1 MASPY
6 ETRSLHSAHY
16 AGQLSRGTRLTLLLK
31 TMERLRQVRSTQ
43 SVNGSIFRAVAVVG
57 SASLVVKVISTGK
70 ELAVAGYF
78 GRGDMLDAYLI
89 ALLLPAFLINL
100 IGGSFN
106 AALIPTFIE
115 VREKQG
121 KDAAQRLFSNVM
133 VLSQG
138 LLIALSVATA
148 VCAPWLLRIVASGF
162 SPAKA
167 QLTCH
172 LLYLLLPLVVINGL
186 VSIWA
191 AVLNA
196 GEHFLFAALTPLST
210 PLLSLVGVV
219 VFGRVWGAWGYAAGT
234 LAGGVLEAVLLA
246 RALECKHMKLLP
258 RWHGMDPATRKVC
271 KQWSPVLAGA
281 LLIGGVGFVDQ
292 AMAGML
298 PAGSVA
304 ALSYGSR
311 IVALV
316 STMVAGSLSTAV
328 IPYFSAMVANA
339 DYAGCRHTLRTY
351 RRLAL
356 LVSVPITLLLV
367 AFSHPL
373 IHLLYQRG
381 AFTSADTFLVSHI
394 QALYSLQIPFFA
406 VSMLHVRM
414 LSALKRNDI
423 LMYAAAVNL
432 SLDIVF
438 NLICMRWWGVAGIAL
453 STSLFYMA
461 SCVFMVISANRILRQ
476 RTQTG
481 AMMSSLDALESLAL
495 D

>member
-1 MASPY
+1 M
-6 ETRSLHSAHY
+6 
-16 AGQLSRGTRLTLLLK
+16 
-31 TMERLRQVRSTQ
+31 
-43 SVNGSIFRAVAVVG
+43 
-57 SASLVVKVISTGK
+57 
-70 ELAVAGYF
+70 
-78 GRGDMLDAYLI
+78 
-89 ALLLPAFLINL
+89 INL
-100 IGGSFN
+100 ICGLFN
-106 AALIPTFIE
+106 AALILTLIE
-115 VREKQG
+115 VRDKKG
-121 KDAAQRLFSNVM
+121 KEAAQRLFSNVII
-133 VLSQG
+133 LSQG
-138 LLIALSVATA
+138 LLIASSVATA
-148 VCAPWLLRIVASGF
+148 LSAPWLLRIIASGF
-162 SPAKA
+162 SPSKA

-172 LLYLLLPLVVINGL
+172 LLYLLLPLVAINGL

-210 PLLSLVGVV
+210 PLFSLVGVLA
-219 VFGRVWGAWGYAAGT
+219 FGRMWGAWGYAAGT
-234 LAGGVLEAVLLA
+234 LTGGVFEAVLLA
-246 RALECKHMKLLP
+246 HALQRKQMKLLP
-258 RWHGMDPATRKVC
+258 RWSGMDEATWKVC
-271 KQWSPVLAGA
+271 NQWSPVLAGA
-281 LLIGGVGFVDQ
+281 LLVGGVGFVDQ

-328 IPYFSAMVANA
+328 VPYFSAMAA
-339 DYAGCRHTLRTY
+339 KTDFDGCRHTLRTY

-356 LVSVPITLLLV
+356 LVSVPITVLLIV
-367 AFSHPL
+367 FSRSL

-381 AFTSADTFLVSHI
+381 AFTSSDTFLVSHV

-423 LMYAAAVNL
+423 LMYAAGVNL
-432 SLDIVF
+432 SLDVVF

-461 SCVFMVISANRILRQ
+461 SCALVVFSANRILTQ
-476 RTQTG
+476 KTQTARLAHTFETAG
-481 AMMSSLDALESLAL
+481 SVAL

>member
-1 MASPY
+1 M
-6 ETRSLHSAHY
+6 
-16 AGQLSRGTRLTLLLK
+16 LSRGICLNLFSKST
-31 TMERLRQVRSTQ
+31 ERLRQVRSSQ

-57 SASLVVKVISTGK
+57 AASLVVKLMSTAK
-70 ELAVAGYF
+70 ELAVAGYY
-78 GRGDMLDAYLI
+78 GRSDMLDAYLI
-89 ALLLPAFLINL
+89 ALLVPAFLINL

-115 VREKQG
+115 VREQQG
-121 KDAAQRLFSNVM
+121 KDAAQQLFSNVM
-133 VLSQG
+133 ILSQG
-138 LLIALSVATA
+138 LLISLSVATA
-148 VCAPWLLRIVASGF
+148 LCAPWMLRIVASGF
-162 SPAKA
+162 SPAKT

-219 VFGRVWGAWGYAAGT
+219 GFGRVWGAWGYAAGT

-246 RALECKHMKLLP
+246 RALQRKQIKLLP
-258 RWHGMDPATRKVC
+258 RWRGMDQATRKVC
-271 KQWSPVLAGA
+271 RQWSPVLAGA
-281 LLIGGVGFVDQ
+281 FLIGGVGFVDQ
-292 AMAGML
+292 GMAGML
-298 PAGSVA
+298 PPGSVA

-328 IPYFSAMVANA
+328 IPYFSAMVANS
-339 DYAGCRHTLRTY
+339 DFDGCRHTLRTY

-356 LVSVPITLLLV
+356 LVSVPITVLLV
-367 AFSHPL
+367 VFSRPL

-381 AFTSADTFLVSHI
+381 AFTSSDTMLVSHV

-423 LMYAAAVNL
+423 MMYAAGVNL
-432 SLDIVF
+432 SLDILF

-461 SCVFMVISANRILRQ
+461 SCAFVVFSANRILRQ
-476 RTQTG
+476 RTEAAQV
-481 AMMSSLDALESLAL
+481 AHKLNIAESVAF